1 MAIVYENAQEP
12 ELAELLLQFECP
24 SQMYPSGKQKKA
36 PKQPGWSDPVK
47 VKVAQ
52 GSSILRR
59 SDLKNEDIPA
69 GEWEMRS
76 DLAMLTA
83 HKLACND
90 LEIERA
96 IRATFGPGSN
106 LDQKAVL
113 KEKMASFGIIHG
125 YALTDLLIWT
135 EYLDFAWN
143 TIWKGA
149 QRPDPSG
156 KWSRQS
162 TPEEL
167 AEAQRKM
174 AAINQ
179 QLADLTAKT
188 KNAYEP
194 KIKLRSVLPLIKRQ
208 PK

>member
-1 MAIVYENAQEP
+1 MQ
-12 ELAELLLQFECP
+12 
-24 SQMYPSGKQKKA
+24 
-36 PKQPGWSDPVK
+36 PKGWPG
-47 VKVAQ
+47 Q
-52 GSSILRR
+52 R
-59 SDLKNEDIPA
+59 
-69 GEWEMRS
+69 
-76 DLAMLTA
+76 
-83 HKLACND
+83 
-90 LEIERA
+90 
-96 IRATFGPGSN
+96 GPGSN

-113 KEKMASFGIIHG
+113 KEKMASLGIIHG

-194 KIKLRSVLPLIKRQ
+194 KIKEAEVGY
-208 PK
+208 